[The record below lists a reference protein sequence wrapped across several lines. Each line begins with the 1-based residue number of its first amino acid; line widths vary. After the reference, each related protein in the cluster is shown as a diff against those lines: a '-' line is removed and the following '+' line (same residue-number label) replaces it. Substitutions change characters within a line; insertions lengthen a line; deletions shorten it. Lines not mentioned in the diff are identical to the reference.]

1 MTERESSGRK
11 ARRKAVPP
19 WPHVETAEPA
29 GEQTSSLEQS
39 ERRKRR
45 LISQSQKGEESERK
59 KERGRGESVP
69 L

>member
-11 ARRKAVPP
+11 ARR
-19 WPHVETAEPA
+19 TAEPA